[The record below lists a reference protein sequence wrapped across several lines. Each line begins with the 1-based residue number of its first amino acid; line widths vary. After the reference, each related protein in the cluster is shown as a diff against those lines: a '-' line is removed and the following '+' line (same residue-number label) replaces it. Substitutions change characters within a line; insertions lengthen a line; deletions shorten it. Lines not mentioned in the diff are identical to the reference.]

1 MLFLVV
7 IHYMRK
13 GGVVMNVLERVYNS
27 SVEVSERKMS
37 SDKAYNKAKN
47 QANQYYKRISDRLA
61 KHEKPWLDNLM
72 ACCDAKTERK
82 NVYCFKAGFKTGMS
96 AAIEAL
102 K

>member
-1 MLFLVV
+1 
-7 IHYMRK
+7 
-13 GGVVMNVLERVYNS
+13 MNVLERVYNS
-27 SVEVSERKMS
+27 SVEVSERKMHC
-37 SDKAYNKAKN
+37 DKAYGRARN
-47 QANQYYKRISDRLA
+47 QEKQYYKLIS
-61 KHEKPWLDNLM
+61 EKLVGDEKSWLDKLV